1 MTTAHD
7 PMTPAGLDAALQ
19 LAVRAASEAGR
30 IQQAH
35 VGRPHTISTK
45 SSFSDLV
52 TEVDGLCEA
61 AIRELIAAEYPD
73 HAVLGEEEGEQG
85 QGGAEYRWVV
95 DPLDGTV
102 NYAHGFPFYCV
113 SIALERRT
121 AQGSAE
127 GGRQRLLG
135 VVYDATRGEL
145 FTATHTGAAL
155 LNGQAIRVSGT
166 PTLKTP
172 ALLSTGFPYDPG
184 DSRNLGLLGRL
195 LAMGVPVRRPGAAAL
210 DLCYVACGRLDGYWE
225 LGLKPWD
232 SAAGALIVSRA
243 GGRVTDEQGTDRSDA
258 PVIVASNG
266 LLHPELLTVLKGA
279 GGQTGGQTSEALP

>member
-1 MTTAHD
+1 MTAATD
-7 PMTPAGLDAALQ
+7 LKTEAGLETALHVAVQAAH
-19 LAVRAASEAGR
+19 EAGR
-30 IQQAH
+30 IQQEH
-35 VGRPHTISTK
+35 VGRTHTIATK

-61 AIRELIAAEYPD
+61 AIRGLIVQSYPD

-85 QGGAEYRWVV
+85 QEDAKYRWVV

-121 AQGSAE
+121 GAGAV
-127 GGRQRLLG
+127 RLLG

-145 FTATHTGAAL
+145 FTATHSGPAL
-155 LNGQAIRVSGT
+155 LNGQPISVSGT
-166 PTLKTP
+166 LTLRTP

-184 DSRNLGLLGRL
+184 DSRNLGLLARL

-232 SAAGALIVSRA
+232 SAAGALIVARA
-243 GGRVTDEQGTDRSDA
+243 GGRVSDLA
-258 PVIVASNG
+258 GVERPDGPVIVASNS
-266 LLHPELLTVLKGA
+266 LLHPELLSVLETQPGA
-279 GGQTGGQTSEALP
+279 GRQEGEARP

>member
-1 MTTAHD
+1 
-7 PMTPAGLDAALQ
+7 MTPGFDLQAALN
-19 LAVRAASEAGR
+19 LAVQAAHEAGR
-30 IQQAH
+30 IQQQH
-35 VGRPHTISTK
+35 VGKTHTISTK

-61 AIRELIAAEYPD
+61 AIRGLIAQTFPD

-85 QGGAEYRWVV
+85 QQGAQYRWVV

-113 SIALERRT
+113 SVALEQR
-121 AQGSAE
+121 GI
-127 GGRQRLLG
+127 GGTQRLLG
-135 VVYDATRGEL
+135 VVYDATRDEL
-145 FTATHTGAAL
+145 FTATRGGGAF
-155 LNGQAIRVSGT
+155 LNGQPIQVSGT

-184 DSRNLGLLGRL
+184 DRRNLGLLGRL
-195 LAMGVPVRRPGAAAL
+195 LALGVPVRRPGAAAL

-225 LGLKPWD
+225 MGLKPWD
-232 SAAGALIVSRA
+232 SAAGALIILEA
-243 GGRVTDEQGTDRSDA
+243 GGQVSGRHGEPHDDG

-266 LLHPELLTVLKGA
+266 QLHDELLAVLNA
-279 GGQTGGQTSEALP
+279 PPTGNEDRQ

>member
-7 PMTPAGLDAALQ
+7 PMTTGGLDAALQ
-19 LAVRAASEAGR
+19 LAVRAAHEAGR
-30 IQQAH
+30 IQQEH
-35 VGRPHTISTK
+35 VGRPHTITTK

-61 AIRELIAAEYPD
+61 AIRKLIAAEYPE

-85 QGGAEYRWVV
+85 QGSAEYRWVV

-121 AQGSAE
+121 RSGAE
-127 GGRQRLLG
+127 RLLG
-135 VVYDATRGEL
+135 VVYDATRNEL
-145 FTATHTGAAL
+145 FTATHDGPAL
-155 LNGQAIRVSGT
+155 LNGQPIRVSGT

-243 GGRVTDEQGTDRSDA
+243 GGRVTDAAGNERPDG

-266 LLHPELLTVLKGA
+266 LLHPELLNVLKGA
-279 GGQTGGQTSEALP
+279 GGQTGGQPDEALS

>member
-1 MTTAHD
+1 
-7 PMTPAGLDAALQ
+7 MTPDLTTPEGLQSALD
-19 LAVRAASEAGR
+19 LAVRAAHEAGR
-30 IQQAH
+30 IQQEY
-35 VGRPHTISTK
+35 VNRPHTIQTK

-61 AIRELIAAEYPD
+61 AIRGLIAERYPD
-73 HAVLGEEEGEQG
+73 HAVLGEEEGEGG
-85 QGGAEYRWVV
+85 QAGAEYRWVV

-121 AQGSAE
+121 AAGAE
-127 GGRQRLLG
+127 RLLG
-135 VVYDATRGEL
+135 VVYDATRDEL
-145 FTATHTGAAL
+145 FTATHSGPAL
-155 LNGQAIRVSGT
+155 LNGQAIQVSGT

-232 SAAGALIVSRA
+232 SAAGALIVRQA
-243 GGRVTDEQGTDRSDA
+243 GGRVTDAAGLDRPDG

-266 LLHPELLTVLKGA
+266 HLHPELLAVLDA
-279 GGQTGGQTSEALP
+279 GQVGEAHP

>member
-1 MTTAHD
+1 
-7 PMTPAGLDAALQ
+7 MTPDLTAPEGLQAALD
-19 LAVRAASEAGR
+19 LAVKAAREAGR
-30 IQQAH
+30 IQQEY
-35 VGRPHTISTK
+35 VNRPHTIQTK

-61 AIRELIAAEYPD
+61 AIRALIAEQYPD
-73 HAVLGEEEGEQG
+73 HAVLGEEEGEGG
-85 QGGAEYRWVV
+85 QAGAEYRWVV

-113 SIALERRT
+113 SIALERRG
-121 AQGSAE
+121 AAE
-127 GGRQRLLG
+127 PAGADTGAERLLG
-135 VVYDATRGEL
+135 VVYDATRDEL
-145 FTATHTGAAL
+145 FTATHSGAAL
-155 LNGQAIRVSGT
+155 LNGRPVRVSDT
-166 PTLKTP
+166 PTLRAP

-232 SAAGALIVSRA
+232 SAAGALIVRQA
-243 GGRVTDEQGTDRSDA
+243 GGRVTDAQGEERPDG

-266 LLHPELLTVLKGA
+266 HLHPELLQVLDA
-279 GGQTGGQTSEALP
+279 GQVGEAHP

>member
-1 MTTAHD
+1 
-7 PMTPAGLDAALQ
+7 MTPDLTTPEGLQSALD
-19 LAVRAASEAGR
+19 LAVKAAHEAGR
-30 IQQAH
+30 IQQEY
-35 VGRPHTISTK
+35 VNRPHTIATK

-61 AIRELIAAEYPD
+61 AIRGLIAERYPD
-73 HAVLGEEEGEQG
+73 HAVLGEEEGEGG
-85 QGGAEYRWVV
+85 QAGAEYRWVV

-113 SIALERRT
+113 SIALERRG
-121 AQGSAE
+121 A
-127 GGRQRLLG
+127 GGAVRLLG
-135 VVYDATRGEL
+135 VVYDATRDEL
-145 FTATHTGAAL
+145 FTATHSGPAL
-155 LNGQAIRVSGT
+155 LNGQPIRVSGT
-166 PTLKTP
+166 ASLRTP

-232 SAAGALIVSRA
+232 SAAGALIVRQA
-243 GGRVTDEQGTDRSDA
+243 GGRVTDAQGEERPDG

-266 LLHPELLTVLKGA
+266 HLHPELLQVLDA
-279 GGQTGGQTSEALP
+279 GRVGEAHP